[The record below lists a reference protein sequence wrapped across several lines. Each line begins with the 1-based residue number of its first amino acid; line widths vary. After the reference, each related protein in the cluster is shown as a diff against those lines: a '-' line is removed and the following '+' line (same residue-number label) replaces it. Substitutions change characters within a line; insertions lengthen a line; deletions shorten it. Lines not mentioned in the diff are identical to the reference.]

1 MLANFI
7 AIPIMLILAVLQ
19 ITAISRIVLFNG
31 TADLVLLAVAA
42 WGVRERGK
50 NVFLWAFIGGLFIS
64 FASAMPLFT
73 PIIPYIFIA
82 IIARVFQDR
91 LWQAPIL
98 SLIIVVF
105 AGTLFQHI
113 FNIIVLQL
121 DGVNLGFIESI
132 QKVTLPSLILNIFFL
147 FPVYVLIADIGKWV
161 FPEENY
167 E

>member
-1 MLANFI
+1 MEP
-7 AIPIMLILAVLQ
+7 PI
-19 ITAISRIVLFNG
+19 
-31 TADLVLLAVAA
+31 LVLLAVAA

-50 NVFLWAFIGGLFIS
+50 NVFLWAFIGGVLIS
-64 FASAMPLFT
+64 FTSAMPLFS
-73 PIIPYIFIA
+73 PIIPYMVIA
-82 IIARVFQDR
+82 LIARIFQDR

-113 FNIIVLQL
+113 FNIVLIQL

-132 QKVTLPSLILNIFFL
+132 QKVTLPSLLLNFFFL
-147 FPVYVLIADIGKWV
+147 FPIYVLISDIGKWV

>member
-7 AIPIMLILAVLQ
+7 AIPVMLILSVLQ
-19 ITAISRIVLFNG
+19 ITAVSRIVLFNG

-50 NVFLWAFIGGLFIS
+50 NVFLWAFIGGLLIS
-64 FASAMPLFT
+64 FTSAMPLFT
-73 PIIPYIFIA
+73 PIVPYMFIA
-82 IIARVFQDR
+82 LIARLFQDR

-98 SLIIVVF
+98 SLLIVVF

-113 FNIIVLQL
+113 FNIVVLQL
-121 DGVNLGFIESI
+121 NNVNLGFIESI
-132 QKVTLPSLILNIFFL
+132 QKVTLPSLLLNFFFL
-147 FPVYVLIADIGKWV
+147 FPIYVLISDIGKWV

>member
-7 AIPIMLILAVLQ
+7 AIPIMLVLTILQ
-19 ITAISRIVLFNG
+19 ITAVSRIVLING

-50 NVFLWAFIGGLFIS
+50 NVFLWAFIGGLLIS
-64 FASAMPLFT
+64 FTSALPLFS
-73 PIIPYIFIA
+73 PIIPYMVIA
-82 IIARVFQDR
+82 LIARIFQDR

-105 AGTLFQHI
+105 VGTLFQHVFDI
-113 FNIIVLQL
+113 LIIQL
-121 DGVNLGFIESI
+121 NGINLGFLESI
-132 QKVTLPSLILNIFFL
+132 QKVTLPSLLLNFFFL
-147 FPVYVLIADIGKWV
+147 FPVYVLISDIGKWV

>member
-1 MLANFI
+1 MLTNLI
-7 AIPIMLILAVLQ
+7 AIPVMLILTILQ
-19 ITAISRIVLFNG
+19 ITAVSRIVLFNG

-50 NVFLWAFIGGLFIS
+50 NVFLWAFIGGLLIS
-64 FASAMPLFT
+64 FTSAMPLFT
-73 PIIPYIFIA
+73 PIIPYLVIA
-82 IIARVFQDR
+82 LIARIFQDR

-113 FNIIVLQL
+113 FNIVLIQL
-121 DGVNLGFIESI
+121 NGVNIGFIESVE
-132 QKVTLPSLILNIFFL
+132 KVTLPSLLLNFFFL
-147 FPVYVLIADIGKWV
+147 FPVYIVISDIGKWV

>member
-1 MLANFI
+1 MLTNFI
-7 AIPIMLILAVLQ
+7 AIPVMLVLTILQ
-19 ITAISRIVLFNG
+19 ITAVSRIVLFNG

-50 NVFLWAFIGGLFIS
+50 NVFLWAFIGGLLIS
-64 FASAMPLFT
+64 FTSAMPLFT
-73 PIIPYIFIA
+73 PIIPYMVIA
-82 IIARVFQDR
+82 LIARIFQDR

-105 AGTLFQHI
+105 VGTLFQHI
-113 FNIIVLQL
+113 FNIVLIQL

-132 QKVTLPSLILNIFFL
+132 QTVTMPSLLLNFFFL
-147 FPVYVLIADIGKWV
+147 FPIYVLISDIGKWV

>member
-7 AIPIMLILAVLQ
+7 AIPVMLVLTILQ
-19 ITAISRIVLFNG
+19 ITAVSRIVLFNG

-50 NVFLWAFIGGLFIS
+50 NVFLWAFIGGVMVS
-64 FASAMPLFT
+64 FTSAMPLFT
-73 PIIPYIFIA
+73 PIIPYMVIA
-82 IIARVFQDR
+82 LIARIFQDR

-113 FNIIVLQL
+113 FSIVLIQL

-132 QKVTLPSLILNIFFL
+132 QTVTLPSLLLNFFFL
-147 FPVYVLIADIGKWV
+147 FPIYVLVSDIGKWV

>member
-7 AIPIMLILAVLQ
+7 AIPVMLILSVLQ
-19 ITAISRIVLFNG
+19 ITAVSRIVLFNG

-50 NVFLWAFIGGLFIS
+50 NVFLWAFIGGLLIS
-64 FASAMPLFT
+64 FTSAMPLFT
-73 PIIPYIFIA
+73 PIVHYMFIA
-82 IIARVFQDR
+82 LIARLFQDR

-113 FNIIVLQL
+113 FNIVVLQL
-121 DGVNLGFIESI
+121 NSVNLGFIESI
-132 QKVTLPSLILNIFFL
+132 QKVTLPSLLLNFFFL
-147 FPVYVLIADIGKWV
+147 FPIYVLISDIGKWV

>member
-7 AIPIMLILAVLQ
+7 AIPVMLILSVLQ
-19 ITAISRIVLFNG
+19 ITAVSRIVLFNG

-50 NVFLWAFIGGLFIS
+50 NVFLWAFIGGLLIS
-64 FASAMPLFT
+64 FTSAMPLFT
-73 PIIPYIFIA
+73 PIVPYMFIA
-82 IIARVFQDR
+82 LIARLFQDR

-113 FNIIVLQL
+113 FNIVVLQL
-121 DGVNLGFIESI
+121 NNVNLGFIESI
-132 QKVTLPSLILNIFFL
+132 QKVTLPSLLLNFFFL
-147 FPVYVLIADIGKWV
+147 FPIYVLISDIGKWV

>member
-7 AIPIMLILAVLQ
+7 AIPVMLVLSALQ
-19 ITAISRIVLFNG
+19 ITAVSRIVLFNG

-50 NVFLWAFIGGLFIS
+50 NVFLWAFIGGLLIS
-64 FASAMPLFT
+64 FTSAMPLFT
-73 PIIPYIFIA
+73 PIVPYMFIA
-82 IIARVFQDR
+82 LIARLFQDR

-113 FNIIVLQL
+113 FNIVVLQL
-121 DGVNLGFIESI
+121 NSVNLGFIESI
-132 QKVTLPSLILNIFFL
+132 QKVTLPSLLLNFFFL
-147 FPVYVLIADIGKWV
+147 FPIYVLISDIGKWV

>member
-7 AIPIMLILAVLQ
+7 AIPVMLVLTILQ
-19 ITAISRIVLFNG
+19 ITAVSRIVLING

-50 NVFLWAFIGGLFIS
+50 NVFLWAFIGGVLIS
-64 FASAMPLFT
+64 FTSAMPLFT
-73 PIIPYIFIA
+73 PIIPYMVIA
-82 IIARVFQDR
+82 LIARIFQDR

-105 AGTLFQHI
+105 VGTLFQHV
-113 FNIIVLQL
+113 FDIILIQI
-121 DGVNLGFIESI
+121 DGINLGFLESV
-132 QKVTLPSLILNIFFL
+132 QKVTLPSLLLNFFFL
-147 FPVYVLIADIGKWV
+147 FPVYVLISDIGKWV

>member
-7 AIPIMLILAVLQ
+7 AIPIMLVLTILQ
-19 ITAISRIVLFNG
+19 ITAVSRIVLFNG

-50 NVFLWAFIGGLFIS
+50 NVFLWAFIGGLLIS
-64 FASAMPLFT
+64 FTSAMPLFT
-73 PIIPYIFIA
+73 PVIPYMVIA
-82 IIARVFQDR
+82 LIARIFQDR

-105 AGTLFQHI
+105 VGTLFQHV
-113 FNIIVLQL
+113 FNIFLIQL
-121 DGVNLGFIESI
+121 DGVNIGFVESI
-132 QKVTLPSLILNIFFL
+132 QKVTLPSLLLNFFFL
-147 FPVYVLIADIGKWV
+147 FPVYVLISDIGKWV

>member
-50 NVFLWAFIGGLFIS
+50 NVFLWAFIGGLLIS
-64 FASAMPLFT
+64 FTSAMPLFT
-73 PIIPYIFIA
+73 PIIPYMFIA
-82 IIARVFQDR
+82 LIARVFQDR

-132 QKVTLPSLILNIFFL
+132 QKVTLPSLLLNFFFL
-147 FPVYVLIADIGKWV
+147 FPVYVLISDIGKWV

>member
-7 AIPIMLILAVLQ
+7 AIPVMLILSVLQ
-19 ITAISRIVLFNG
+19 ITAVSRIVLFNG

-50 NVFLWAFIGGLFIS
+50 NVFLWAFIGGLLIS
-64 FASAMPLFT
+64 FTSAMPLFT
-73 PIIPYIFIA
+73 PIVPYMFIA
-82 IIARVFQDR
+82 LIARLFQDR

-113 FNIIVLQL
+113 FNIVVLQL
-121 DGVNLGFIESI
+121 NSVNLGFIESI
-132 QKVTLPSLILNIFFL
+132 QKVTLPSLLLNFFFL
-147 FPVYVLIADIGKWV
+147 FPIYVLISDIGKWV